1 MLLHSNPGELNSDI
15 IDFSL
20 KGIDDK
26 IYSLKDFS
34 DEEIP
39 VIIFMCN
46 HCPYVKA
53 VIKRLVNIQSKFSDR
68 RVRLIG
74 INPNDVVAYP
84 DDSFEK
90 MKLFAKE
97 YSINFPYLIDEN
109 QHTAKAYGA
118 LCTPDIYVYNKER
131 KLKYRGRVDDN
142 RRDES
147 LVTSKDLE
155 KAIEELL
162 EGKEL
167 SFEQIPSM
175 GCSIKWI

>member
-1 MLLHSNPGELNSDI
+1 MLLQSNPGELNSDI

-20 KGIDDK
+20 KGIDEK

-34 DEEIP
+34 DEKIL

-53 VIKRLVNIQSKFSDR
+53 VIKRFINLQLKFPDKN
-68 RVRLIG
+68 VRLIG
-74 INPNDVVAYP
+74 ISPNDVIAYP
-84 DDSFEK
+84 DDSFEN

-97 YSINFPYLIDEN
+97 HSINFPYLIDDT
-109 QHTAKAYGA
+109 QQTAKDYGA
-118 LCTPDIYVYNKER
+118 VCTPDIYVYNENR
-131 KLKYRGRVDDN
+131 KLKYRGRLDDN
-142 RRDES
+142 WKDES
-147 LVTSKDLE
+147 QVTTKDLE

-162 EGKEL
+162 KGKEI

-175 GCSIKWI
+175 GCSIKWK